1 MDEKGAD
8 QKRVANKDSTSSKSR
23 TRWNR
28 FSSSKQDKS
37 NRKQSILYNE
47 FSKAN
52 ANEPKRAVNRRLK
65 LTSLTVNKRL
75 FRKQTSQKEKGSSGT
90 TATKATATERTA
102 KKTGNTSKGSVH
114 PNKKYLV
121 QIVSNIWGTKFKFFG
136 QNFLQ
141 SSIGQI
147 TYKTSLFHLQPRQMK
162 IILEDLSQTSLK
174 TSEPVEEEE
183 ELPPVVGLEVTEEE
197 EPEKPIFI
205 EDCRLTQ
212 SIQSLNE
219 IKPAHSLL
227 SLDFNADKKSL
238 KNLISIKTSATLGAI
253 PDIMAIRNSCD
264 LGSIGTYSSPQISK
278 SSSHKDF
285 GSYELSGTTCNDEIA
300 TVQELVEH
308 KFSYNGSSNFFEKFH
323 LPILTLVDKSLEVE
337 DYVETNNL
345 ITSKLTE

>member
-1 MDEKGAD
+1 M
-8 QKRVANKDSTSSKSR
+8 ANKDNINSKSR

-28 FSSSKQDKS
+28 FSSTSKQDKS

-52 ANEPKRAVNRRLK
+52 ANEPKRAANRRLK

-75 FRKQTSQKEKGSSGT
+75 FRKQTSQKDKGSSGT
-90 TATKATATERTA
+90 TTTTKRRS
-102 KKTGNTSKGSVH
+102 KKTGNTVNKGSVH

-121 QIVSNIWGTKFKFFG
+121 QIASNIWGTKFKFFG

-162 IILEDLSQTSLK
+162 IILEDLSQTSVK
-174 TSEPVEEEE
+174 TREPVEEEE
-183 ELPPVVGLEVTEEE
+183 ELPPVVKAVTETMAVE
-197 EPEKPIFI
+197 EPQKPLII
-205 EDCRLTQ
+205 DDCRLTR

-219 IKPAHSLL
+219 IKPADSLL
-227 SLDFNADKKSL
+227 SLDFSAGKKSL

-253 PDIMAIRNSCD
+253 PDIMAIRNGCD
-264 LGSIGTYSSPQISK
+264 LGSIGTASSPQISK

-285 GSYELSGTTCNDEIA
+285 GSYEFSGATCNDEIA

-308 KFSYNGSSNFFEKFH
+308 KFSYNGSGNFFEKFH
-323 LPILTLVDKSLEVE
+323 LPILTLADMSLDVE

-345 ITSKLTE
+345 ITSKLID